1 MLKSCTMKSVK
12 EVKWE
17 IKERLGSIYTENE
30 INSLSKQ
37 LFSSILKF
45 SATEYLL
52 NDDLLVADEDVERV
66 VVAVNRLQNSEP
78 IQYVVGSCEFYG
90 LSLEVD
96 KSVLIPRPET
106 EELIEW
112 IRSKVAS
119 PTSIVDICTGS
130 GCIALALKSIY
141 SMASVEGWDISKE
154 ALNVASRNS
163 VITSLPVL
171 FKAIDVL
178 NDILTLENVDL
189 IVSNPPYVRDSEKS
203 LMADNVLKYEP
214 HLALFVED
222 SDPLIFYNRI
232 AQIAKEGLAKGGF
245 LFFEINEAFGNEVVA
260 LLVQLGFVDVE
271 LKRDMSGRERMVAG
285 RKP

>member
-1 MLKSCTMKSVK
+1 M
-12 EVKWE
+12 
-17 IKERLGSIYTENE
+17 
-30 INSLSKQ
+30 
-37 LFSSILKF
+37 
-45 SATEYLL
+45 L

-112 IRSKVAS
+112 IRSKLAS

-154 ALNVASRNS
+154 ALNVALRNS
-163 VITSLPVL
+163 VTTSLPVL
-171 FKAIDVL
+171 FKEIDVL
-178 NDILTLENVDL
+178 NNTIILEDVDL

-232 AQIAKEGLAKGGF
+232 AQIAKAGLAKGGF
-245 LFFEINEAFGNEVVA
+245 LFFEINEAFGDEVVA
-260 LLVQLGFVDVE
+260 LLAQLGFVDVE
-271 LKRDMSGRERMVAG
+271 LKRDMSGRERMVSG
-285 RKP
+285 RKH

>member
-1 MLKSCTMKSVK
+1 MKSVK
-12 EVKWE
+12 EVKRE

-119 PTSIVDICTGS
+119 PTSLVDICTGS

-163 VITSLPVL
+163 VTTSLPVF
-171 FKAIDVL
+171 FKEIDVL
-178 NDILTLENVDL
+178 NDTVTLEDVDL

-203 LMADNVLKYEP
+203 LMADNVLRFEP

-232 AQIAKEGLAKGGF
+232 AQIAKAGLAKGGF
-245 LFFEINEAFGNEVVA
+245 LFFEINEAFGDEVVA
-260 LLVQLGFVDVE
+260 LLAQLGFVDVE

>member
-1 MLKSCTMKSVK
+1 MKSVK
-12 EVKWE
+12 EVKKE
-17 IKERLGSIYTENE
+17 IKSRLLSIYSVNE

-45 SATEYLL
+45 SATAYLL
-52 NDDLLVADEDVERV
+52 NDEFLVSDEDVERFYE
-66 VVAVNRLQNSEP
+66 AVIRLQNSEP
-78 IQYVVGSCEFYG
+78 IQYITGNCEFYG
-90 LSLEVD
+90 LPLEVS

-112 IRSKVAS
+112 IRLRVAS
-119 PTSIVDICTGS
+119 PTSIVDVCTGS

-141 SMASVEGWDISKE
+141 SLASVEGWDISKE

-163 VITSLPVL
+163 VTTCLPIS
-171 FKAIDVL
+171 FKEIDVL
-178 NDILTLENVDL
+178 NDTITLENVDL

-214 HLALFVED
+214 HLALFVAD
-222 SDPLIFYNRI
+222 SDPLLFYNRI
-232 AQIAKEGLAKGGF
+232 AQIAKERLAKGGF
-245 LFFEINEAFGNEVVA
+245 LFFEINEAFGNEVVV
-260 LLVQLGFVDVE
+260 LLVQLGFVDIE
-271 LKRDMSGRERMVAG
+271 LKRDMSGRERMVGG